1 MSEATITSNTTVY
14 MFKSLFG
21 STPIT
26 SYTFKS
32 GDGIF
37 ASVNIGANVSL
48 LVDAEIAERLR
59 EALLQ
64 AIHQIKLAERAALIE
79 KVELEKQLQQAP
91 APVTMA
97 DLPLGVTQDHPFEPD
112 PVYLTVC
119 SVCRHDES
127 SHPPAPAPA
136 EEAAS
141 DFVPF

>member
-79 KVELEKQLQQAP
+79 KAELEKP
-91 APVTMA
+91 ALTMA